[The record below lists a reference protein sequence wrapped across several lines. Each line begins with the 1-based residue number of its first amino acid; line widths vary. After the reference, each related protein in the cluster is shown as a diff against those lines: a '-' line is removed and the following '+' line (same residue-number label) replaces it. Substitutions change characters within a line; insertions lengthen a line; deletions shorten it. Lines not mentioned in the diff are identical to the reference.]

1 MFALFFIFI
10 PSDTF
15 CITYSLT
22 CYWKFAIIW
31 TIFFIFSLIST
42 PRITFRTCAIPMT
55 SICPR
60 SCICFESLL
69 TNISKFIV
77 CVNTSYLLV
86 VGDLENSQY
95 IIGGN
100 IWKKKFKISGWLLIS
115 IHVREKSEMESGRVD
130 GGGEECTKPWTYTLR
145 HISWDIF
152 PEQRLLCS
160 FTPPPSPL
168 PKLLNNSVS
177 IPSCRPTLRGAG
189 KAVLVFQQICP
200 RV

>member
-1 MFALFFIFI
+1 MKSIEFSFWLDIIKVGRLTLMFALFFIFI

-15 CITYSLT
+15 WITYSLT

-100 IWKKKFKISGWLLIS
+100 IRKKKFKISGWLLIS

-130 GGGEECTKPWTYTLR
+130 WGGGGRGVHKTVNLHSQTY
-145 HISWDIF
+145 
-152 PEQRLLCS
+152 
-160 FTPPPSPL
+160 
-168 PKLLNNSVS
+168 
-177 IPSCRPTLRGAG
+177 
-189 KAVLVFQQICP
+189 
-200 RV
+200 

>member
-1 MFALFFIFI
+1 MNSIEFSFWLDIIKVGRLTLMFALFFIFI

-130 GGGEECTKPWTYTLR
+130 WEGGGKRSAQNRELTLP
-145 HISWDIF
+145 DILVGTF
-152 PEQRLLCS
+152 FQNNAYCVL
-160 FTPPPSPL
+160 SPL
-168 PKLLNNSVS
+168 PPPPFPN
-177 IPSCRPTLRGAG
+177 C
-189 KAVLVFQQICP
+189 
-200 RV
+200 